1 MYMKQDWIVNN
12 NLKNKL
18 PMGNTCEG
26 TPGSAASH
34 WWWASDACRQGHYP
48 RNGRAGHPVR
58 FFLGSTNRQKTHKGN
73 ALYNS
78 SPLNQANA
86 PQPHASP
93 CSGLRSFW
101 PFPFPSRSSCPPGS
115 RRALKRQPRTTLRL
129 TEIHHYQTSP
139 YLGLSCPGHIWFQ
152 NNFSFKI
159 ERSSHWYSYCENVE
173 KKLYRIWF
181 LGGLAF

>member
-1 MYMKQDWIVNN
+1 MVQGEVLMIVFYETKLNSEYIVQIANTQVDKLMYMKQDWIVNN

-34 WWWASDACRQGHYP
+34 WRWASDACRQGHYP
-48 RNGRAGHPVR
+48 RNGWAGHPVR

-139 YLGLSCPGHIWFQ
+139 YLGLSW
-152 NNFSFKI
+152 
-159 ERSSHWYSYCENVE
+159 RYSIC
-173 KKLYRIWF
+173 W
-181 LGGLAF
+181 

>member
-1 MYMKQDWIVNN
+1 MVQGEVLMIVFYETKLNSEYIVQIANTQVDKLMYMKQDWIVNN

-115 RRALKRQPRTTLRL
+115 RRALKRQPRTTLWL

-139 YLGLSCPGHIWFQ
+139 YLGLSW
-152 NNFSFKI
+152 
-159 ERSSHWYSYCENVE
+159 RYSIC
-173 KKLYRIWF
+173 W
-181 LGGLAF
+181 